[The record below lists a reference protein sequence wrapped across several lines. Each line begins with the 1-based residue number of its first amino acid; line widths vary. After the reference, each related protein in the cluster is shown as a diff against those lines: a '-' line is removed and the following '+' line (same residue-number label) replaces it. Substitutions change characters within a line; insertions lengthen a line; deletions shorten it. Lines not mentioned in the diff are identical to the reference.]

1 MAELLKGAPIAK
13 ELYGDFLKRSADL
26 KNRGIYPRLRIIIA
40 SDDPAI
46 ETYSS
51 MIVKNCE
58 KAGILSEIKKLGA
71 ESINADILGLVSE
84 SNSDSSVHGI
94 IVMLPLW
101 KQLDEKKILAAISPV
116 KDIDGVN
123 PYNAGKTVL
132 GQDSFTP
139 NTAQACKDILLK
151 SGIKFSGKHVVII
164 GRSNIVGKPL
174 ANMLLQKGVDATVT
188 VCHSRTGNL
197 KEICRTADILVAAI
211 GSPKFITKDFTN
223 PEQVIVDVGMNEIK
237 FPDGTAKLVGDVDFD
252 NVKDHVKAITPV
264 PGGVSPLTHTA
275 LLENLFRAVKYQ
287 INEQSI
293 Q

>member
-13 ELYGDFLKRSADL
+13 ELYGGFMKLSDDL
-26 KNRGIYPRLRIIIA
+26 KKKGIFPLLRIIIA

-51 MIVKNCE
+51 MIVKNCV
-58 KAGILSEIKKLGA
+58 KAGILSEKKMLGA
-71 ESINADILGLVSE
+71 ETSDADILGLISE
-84 SNSDSSVHGI
+84 SNSDGSVHGI

-101 KQLDEKKILAAISPV
+101 KQLNEKKILEAISPL

-132 GQDSFTP
+132 GEHSFTP
-139 NTAQACKDILLK
+139 NTAQACIDILLK
-151 SGIKFSGKHVVII
+151 SGIVLSGKHVVII

-174 ANMLLQKGVDATVT
+174 ANMLIQKGVDATVT
-188 VCHSRTGNL
+188 VCHSRTQNL

-211 GSPKFITKDFTN
+211 GSPKFITKEFTN

-237 FPDGTAKLVGDVDFD
+237 LPDGTSKLVGDVDFD

-275 LLENLFRAVKYQ
+275 LLENLFKAVKHQ
-287 INEQSI
+287 INEQNI